1 MDCPALSHLLP
12 AVRPVALQAE
22 AERLAVIRSDR
33 WIGYPRAR
41 QALAKLD
48 DLLTHPQRQ
57 RMPNLLIIGPSNNGK
72 SMIIEK
78 FRRDHPPV
86 ARRPEEPDQR
96 PVVAVQMPSGPDIKR
111 FYALILHSMGVPTY
125 PHHSLAHQ
133 EDHTLYML
141 HTLGVRMLVIDEVH
155 NLLAGPVPRQ
165 REFLNLLRFLGNEL
179 KIALVCVGI
188 REAYLAIRNDAQLE
202 NRFEPFAVPLW
213 EDNEHYASLLASFEA
228 VLPLRRPSHLSAPPL
243 ATYLL
248 TRTEGTIGE
257 TATLLTRAAILAVE
271 TGREAIDRTVLEA
284 VDYQAPSARRRLFE
298 GLLA

>member
-1 MDCPALSHLLP
+1 M
-12 AVRPVALQAE
+12 
-22 AERLAVIRSDR
+22 
-33 WIGYPRAR
+33 
-41 QALAKLD
+41 
-48 DLLTHPQRQ
+48 
-57 RMPNLLIIGPSNNGK
+57 
-72 SMIIEK
+72 
-78 FRRDHPPV
+78 
-86 ARRPEEPDQR
+86 
-96 PVVAVQMPSGPDIKR
+96 
-111 FYALILHSMGVPTY
+111 
-125 PHHSLAHQ
+125 
-133 EDHTLYML
+133 
-141 HTLGVRMLVIDEVH
+141 
-155 NLLAGPVPRQ
+155 
-165 REFLNLLRFLGNEL
+165 
-179 KIALVCVGI
+179 GI

-271 TGREAIDRTVLEA
+271 MGREAIDRTVLEA